1 MLQYVSTHPSY
12 VPVGLDISHQENQG
26 HGLLGYAPQPRH
38 FALGAA
44 QDGFNFPDPIV
55 RSPGQLAKEDLRLL
69 AIRYLRHP
77 GSRVDMAWME
87 SSAGGQRKVVIML
100 EMADVFV
107 VATPKD

>member
-1 MLQYVSTHPSY
+1 M
-12 VPVGLDISHQENQG
+12 
-26 HGLLGYAPQPRH
+26 GYAPQH

-44 QDGFNFPDPIV
+44 QVDFNFPDTIV
-55 RSPGQLAKEDLRLL
+55 RSPGQPAKEDLRLL

-87 SSAGGQRKVVIML
+87 PSAGGQRKVVIIL

-107 VATPKD
+107 VTPPKD